1 MKTGIPRTRST
12 PRPPRPGDRRRAT
25 RLWLGALLLLV
36 AALGRADPPPPY
48 VISSLPERA
57 RITIY
62 SEYLPD
68 PGGDLS
74 VARVAAGDHEGTFRP
89 AARFVE
95 RLGLSDHP
103 WWIRVAVRN
112 ELGNQ
117 HRFALILGPR
127 NYHDSTL
134 FVPDGDG
141 HRPATAEE
149 RFLLHTPVYLVDLPP
164 GETRVFYWRVNPRG
178 GLLYSMRLG
187 TLASA
192 LNGDAGFILYWALLG
207 MMLTLAAYNVLVA
220 TLRGG
225 PSHGYH
231 AGFLVAMA
239 ALLLFVSGE
248 LADSAFWGPWLPRL
262 KLVSIMAVI
271 LCACG
276 VGRTF
281 VDSRRYA
288 PWLHRL
294 LLLISGLAVAGLVI
308 GPWLSPVRGLTLAFG
323 LALVAAVVMLVLA
336 YQAWHREAPL
346 GGLYFLTSLVIAS
359 PLILACLTL
368 FGLTGGGLDLV
379 LSVMVA
385 VNLAAFIQAV
395 GLRIQYLRRQRL
407 IMAQRRDQAVA
418 EAVNT
423 TRRETLARMGH
434 DVRTPLSG
442 ILGMAEILDDTPLT
456 PNQKECV
463 SGIRNAGGNL
473 LKIINDVL
481 EYSQLSDQGADL
493 NREALDTND
502 LLMDAVDLFR
512 ERAEEKQVELIT
524 HVHTNVPGRLEGDP
538 GRLRQVL
545 TNLLGA
551 FIRHAQPGELIIDI
565 SLEPTGRAGLV
576 RFEFSGSALRP
587 GTLSR
592 LREQDARRD
601 SSGLNLSIAEQL
613 VAAMDGRHG
622 ERDAPGG
629 DAGYWFVLPLPALDP
644 APDSADTDGSV
655 LQGRSMLVVD
665 DSSTVTRVIRHLAL
679 SWGMRVTACHD
690 PREALASLRT
700 QANINEPYDVV
711 LLDQLMPGMN
721 GLELAARIHEDPV
734 ITQPTALIMLTG
746 VNNAPNGTEARNAGI
761 HRVLAKPVSAPRLK
775 QALAEELGLLHRS
788 PRGRRQAAPDPGLR
802 LLVVEDHKLSQK
814 VIRGMLNKLGLDPE
828 LAANGKEALEKA
840 CQRRY
845 DLILMDCEMPEMD
858 GFEATRRIREHERRH
873 GLAPVPIVA
882 LTAHILREH
891 RERSLASG
899 MNAHIPKP
907 VEMSVLRDAL
917 VRFTSGSGGGAT
929 PPGTSPASDER
940 RD

>member
-1 MKTGIPRTRST
+1 MKTGILRTRTT
-12 PRPPRPGDRRRAT
+12 PRPPRRGEPRRAA
-25 RLWLGALLLLV
+25 RLWLGAVLLLL
-36 AALGRADPPPPY
+36 AALGHAAPPPPY

-68 PGGDLS
+68 PGGTLTVDQ
-74 VARVAAGDHEGTFRP
+74 VAGGDHEGAFQP

-112 ELGNQ
+112 ELGDQ
-117 HRFALILGPR
+117 RRFALILGPR
-127 NYHDSTL
+127 DYHDSTL
-134 FVPDGDG
+134 FVPDGDRY
-141 HRPATAEE
+141 RPASANE
-149 RFLLHTPVYLVDLPP
+149 RFQQHTPVYLVDLPA
-164 GETRVFYWRVNPRG
+164 GETRVFYWRLNPRG
-178 GLLYSMRLG
+178 GLLYSIRLG

-192 LNGDAGFILYWALLG
+192 LDGDAGFILYWALLG
-207 MMLTLAAYNVLVA
+207 MMLTLAAYNILVA

-239 ALLLFVSGE
+239 ALLLFVSGD
-248 LADSAFWGPWLPRL
+248 LADSPFWGPWLPQL

-294 LLLISGLAVAGLVI
+294 LLVISALAVAGLVI

-323 LALVAAVVMLVLA
+323 LALVAAVTMLILA
-336 YQAWHREAPL
+336 YQTWHREAPL
-346 GGLYFLTSLVIAS
+346 GGLYFFTSLVIAS

-368 FGLTGGGLDLV
+368 FGITGGGLDLV

-407 IMAQRRDQAVA
+407 IMAQRRDRAVA
-418 EAVNT
+418 EAVDA

-434 DVRTPLSG
+434 DARTPLSG

-493 NREALDTND
+493 NREAMDTND

-524 HVHTNVPGRLEGDP
+524 HVHTNVPARLEGDP

-551 FIRHAQPGELIIDI
+551 FLRHAQPGELIIDI

-576 RFEFSGSALRP
+576 RFEFSGTALRP
-587 GTLSR
+587 GTLTR
-592 LREQDARRD
+592 LRDQDARRD

-613 VAAMDGRHG
+613 VEAMDGRHG
-622 ERDAPGG
+622 ERDEPG
-629 DAGYWFVLPLPALDP
+629 DAGYWFVLPLPALEP
-644 APDSADTDGSV
+644 APDSADTDGSI

-711 LLDQLMPGMN
+711 LLDHLMPGMN
-721 GLELAARIHEDPV
+721 GLQLAARIHEDPV
-734 ITQPTALIMLTG
+734 ITHPTALIMLTG

-775 QALAEELGLLHRS
+775 QALAEELGLKHRS
-788 PRGRRQAAPDPGLR
+788 PQGRHPATPAPGLR

-840 CQRRY
+840 CQRTY

-858 GFEATRRIREHERRH
+858 GFEATRRIRDHERQH
-873 GLAPVPIVA
+873 GLPPVPIVA

-907 VEMSVLRDAL
+907 VEMSVLRDTL
-917 VRFTSGSGGGAT
+917 VRFTSGAPDAGRPT
-929 PPGTSPASDER
+929 PDA
-940 RD
+940 

>member
-1 MKTGIPRTRST
+1 M
-12 PRPPRPGDRRRAT
+12 RP
-25 RLWLGALLLLV
+25 WLGAVLLLL
-36 AALGRADPPPPY
+36 AALAHAGPPPPY

-68 PGGDLS
+68 PGGALTVDQ
-74 VARVAAGDHEGTFRP
+74 VASSDHRADFQP
-89 AARFVE
+89 ASRFVE

-117 HRFALILGPR
+117 RRFALILGPR
-127 NYHDSTL
+127 DYHDSTL

-141 HRPATAEE
+141 YRPAGAEQ
-149 RFLLHTPVYLVDLPP
+149 RFMQHTPVYLVDLPP
-164 GETRVFYWRVNPRG
+164 GETRMFYWRLNPRG
-178 GLLYSMRLG
+178 GLLYSIRLG

-192 LNGDAGFILYWALLG
+192 LEGDGAFILYWALLG
-207 MMLTLAAYNVLVA
+207 MMLTLAAYNILVA
-220 TLRGG
+220 VLRGG

-248 LADSAFWGPWLPRL
+248 LADSTFWGPWLPQL
-262 KLVSIMAVI
+262 KLVSIMAVVV
-271 LCACG
+271 CACG

-294 LLLISGLAVAGLVI
+294 LLLISALAVASAII
-308 GPWLSPVRGLTLAFG
+308 GPWMSPVRGLTLAYG
-323 LALVAAVVMLVLA
+323 LALVAAMVLLVLA
-336 YQAWHREAPL
+336 YQTWHREAPM
-346 GGLYFLTSLVIAS
+346 GGLYFFTSLVISS

-368 FGLTGGGLDLV
+368 FGVTGGGLDLV
-379 LSVMVA
+379 LSIMAA
-385 VNLAAFIQAV
+385 VNLAAFIQAL
-395 GLRIQYLRRQRL
+395 GLRIQYLSGQRL
-407 IMAQRRDQAVA
+407 VMAERRDRAVA
-418 EAVNT
+418 EAVDA
-423 TRRETLARMGH
+423 TRRDTLARMGH

-456 PNQKECV
+456 PNQRECV

-493 NREALDTND
+493 NREAMDTND

-524 HVHTNVPGRLEGDP
+524 HVHTNVPARMEGDP

-551 FIRHAQPGELIIDI
+551 FLRQAQPGELIIDI

-576 RFEFSGSALRP
+576 RFEFSGTAIRP
-587 GTLSR
+587 GTLCR

-613 VAAMDGRHG
+613 VEAMDGRHG
-622 ERDAPGG
+622 ERDEPG
-629 DAGYWFVLPLPALDP
+629 DAGYWFLLPLPALEST
-644 APDSADTDGSV
+644 PDSADTDGSA

-700 QANINEPYDVV
+700 QANIDEPYDVV
-711 LLDQLMPGMN
+711 VLDHLMPGMN
-721 GLELAARIHEDPV
+721 GLQLAARIHEDPV
-734 ITQPTALIMLTG
+734 ITHPTALIMLTG
-746 VNNAPNGTEARNAGI
+746 VSSAPNGTEARNAGI

-775 QALAEELGLLHRS
+775 QALAEELGLKHRS
-788 PRGRRQAAPDPGLR
+788 PQGRHPTAPAPGLR

-814 VIRGMLNKLGLDPE
+814 VIRGMLNKLGQEPE

-840 CQRRY
+840 TKRTY

-858 GFEATRRIREHERRH
+858 GFEATRRIRDHERDH
-873 GLAPVPIVA
+873 GLQPVPIVA

-907 VEMSVLRDAL
+907 VEMSVLRDTL
-917 VRFTSGSGGGAT
+917 VRFTSGAPDKGGRT
-929 PPGTSPASDER
+929 PDA
-940 RD
+940 